1 MVKAASYC
9 AALLGLAAIVW
20 LAQRHGLDDILR
32 LLRQAGW
39 PLLLLVPFH
48 ALPLLL
54 DAAGWRALVA
64 PHDREGR
71 ARLPFLFWA
80 SAIREA
86 FARLLP
92 LASVG
97 GELIGIRLAMRRGLD
112 GAAVTAGIVLQLLL
126 AIGNQ
131 LLFALLGFGL
141 LLLQPGASPLA
152 HRIGVGLLL
161 GAPLPLVL
169 LLGLRH
175 GRLFERG
182 QRLLNRIVGDGLQR
196 RLALDGAALDRH
208 VRGYLRQPRVLLAA
222 AAWEFSGLV
231 LGAFENW
238 IALRLLGHP
247 VDLLTALSL
256 EAAVQAA
263 RHLLFVMPAGL
274 GVQEAALLMVAPL
287 LGLSPDQAIALSLCK
302 RLRDLLFGV
311 PALLSW
317 PLLERSGPGAGK
329 A

>member
-1 MVKAASYC
+1 MLKAASYC

-20 LAQRHGLDDILR
+20 LAQRQGAGDIVA
-32 LLRQAGW
+32 LLQRAGW
-39 PLLLLVPFH
+39 PLLLLAPFH

-64 PHDREGR
+64 PHDRDGR

-92 LASVG
+92 LSSVG

-112 GAAVTAGIVLQLLL
+112 GATVTAGIVLQLLL
-126 AIGNQ
+126 SIFNQ

-141 LLLQPGASPLA
+141 LLMQHGASALA
-152 HRIGVGLLL
+152 QRIGIGLLL
-161 GAPLPLVL
+161 SAPLPLVFL
-169 LLGLRH
+169 LALRH
-175 GRLFERG
+175 GRLFERLHRLS
-182 QRLLNRIVGDGLQR
+182 QRLIGGALQS
-196 RLALDGAALDRH
+196 RLALDGGALDRQ
-208 VRGYLRQPRVLLAA
+208 VRGYFGQPRVLLAA
-222 AAWEFSGLV
+222 AAWEFAGLLV
-231 LGAFENW
+231 GALENA
-238 IALRLLGHP
+238 IALQLLGQP
-247 VDLLTALSL
+247 VDWLTALSL

-287 LGLSPDQAIALSLCK
+287 LGLPPDLAIALSLCK

-317 PLLERSGPGAGK
+317 PLLERRARR
-329 A
+329 

>member
-1 MVKAASYC
+1 MMKTASYC

-20 LAQRHGLDDILR
+20 LAQRQGVGDIAA

-39 PLLLLVPFH
+39 PLLLLAPFH
-48 ALPLLL
+48 VLPLLL
-54 DAAGWRALVA
+54 DAAGWRALVVV
-64 PHDREGR
+64 HDRDGR

-92 LASVG
+92 LASIG

-112 GAAVTAGIVLQLLL
+112 GAASTAGIVLQLLL
-126 AIGNQ
+126 SIFNQ

-141 LLLQPGASPLA
+141 LLLQPGAGALA
-152 HRIGVGLLL
+152 HRVGIGLLL
-161 GAPLPLVL
+161 SAPLPLVL
-169 LLGLRH
+169 LLMLRH
-175 GRLFERG
+175 GRLFERL
-182 QRLLNRIVGDGLQR
+182 QTLLNRVLGGALQR
-196 RLALDGAALDRH
+196 RLALDGGALDAH
-208 VRGYLRQPRVLLAA
+208 IRGYFQRPRVLLAA
-222 AAWEFSGLV
+222 TAWEFAGLLV
-231 LGAFENW
+231 GAFENG
-238 IALRLLGHP
+238 IALQLLGHP

-287 LGLSPDQAIALSLCK
+287 LGLPADLAIALSLCK

-317 PLLERSGPGAGK
+317 PLLERRVEP
-329 A
+329 